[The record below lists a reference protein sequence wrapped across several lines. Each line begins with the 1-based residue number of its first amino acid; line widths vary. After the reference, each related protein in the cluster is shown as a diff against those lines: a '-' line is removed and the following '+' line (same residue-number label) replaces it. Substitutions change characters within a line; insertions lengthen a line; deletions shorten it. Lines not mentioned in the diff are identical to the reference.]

1 MFIAGNWKMN
11 GTVAQARVLAQ
22 ALVNGLPDGAPATA
36 IFPPAIHLAAVHD
49 IIKDSPIFMGG
60 QDCSSAENGA
70 HTGDLSV
77 AMLADIGA
85 RGVIVGHSERRTD
98 HGESNEAILGKVK
111 AAQSAGLGAVLCV
124 GETLD
129 ERQSGR
135 AETVVQSQLAAC
147 LPTTFD
153 SGSVVIAYEPV
164 WAIGTGM
171 VATVQDISAM
181 HSMIRQWLQA
191 HRPEI
196 ADTFILYGGSV
207 KAANAADVF
216 GADEVGGALVG
227 GASLK
232 SDDFLGIIAAAMK
245 A

>member
-11 GTVAQARVLAQ
+11 GTVAEAQALAQ
-22 ALVNGLPDGAPATA
+22 ALVNGLPEGAPATA
-36 IFPPAIHLAAVHD
+36 IFPPALHLAAVSD
-49 IIKDSPIFMGG
+49 VIKASPIFMGG
-60 QDCSSAENGA
+60 QDCSGAENGA

-77 AMLADIGA
+77 AMLSDIGA

-98 HGESNEAILGKVK
+98 HGESNEAILAKVQ
-111 AAQSAGLGAVLCV
+111 AGQSAGLGVVLCV
-124 GETLD
+124 GETL
-129 ERQSGR
+129 EQRKSGD

-147 LPTTFD
+147 LPTTFA

-171 VATVQDISAM
+171 VATVDDISAM
-181 HSMIRQWLQA
+181 HSMIRRWLQQN
-191 HRPEI
+191 RPEI
-196 ADTFILYGGSV
+196 AETFILYGGSV
-207 KAANAADVF
+207 KASNAAHVF

>member
-11 GTVAQARVLAQ
+11 GTVAEAQ
-22 ALVNGLPDGAPATA
+22 ALAKALVDGLPEGAPTTA
-36 IFPPAIHLAAVHD
+36 IFPPALHLTAVGD
-49 IIKDSPIFMGG
+49 VIKDSPIFMGG
-60 QDCSSAENGA
+60 QDCSGAPNGA

-98 HGESNEAILGKVK
+98 HSETNAEILAKVEAGM
-111 AAQSAGLGAVLCV
+111 AAGLGVVLCV

-129 ERQSGR
+129 ERESGE
-135 AETVVQSQLAAC
+135 AENVVRTQLEEC
-147 LPTTFD
+147 LPVSFD

-164 WAIGTGM
+164 WAIGTGK
-171 VATVQDISAM
+171 VATVDDISAM
-181 HSMIRQWLQA
+181 HSMIRGWLREN
-191 HRPEI
+191 RPAIGE
-196 ADTFILYGGSV
+196 TFILYGGSV
-207 KAANAADVF
+207 KASNAADVF
-216 GADEVGGALVG
+216 GADHVGGALVG

-245 A
+245 G

>member
-11 GTVAQARVLAQ
+11 GTVAQARDLAQ

-181 HSMIRQWLQA
+181 HSMIRQWLQS

>member
-11 GTVAQARVLAQ
+11 GTVAEAKTLAK
-22 ALVNGLPDGAPATA
+22 ALVDGLPDGAPTTA
-36 IFPPAIHLAAVHD
+36 IFPPALHLSAVGD

-60 QDCSSAENGA
+60 QDCSGASNGA

-77 AMLADIGA
+77 QMLADIGA

-98 HGESNEAILGKVK
+98 HGETNAEILTKVEAGLD
-111 AAQSAGLGAVLCV
+111 AGLGVVLCV
-124 GETLD
+124 GETLE
-129 ERQSGR
+129 ERESGA
-135 AETVVQSQLAAC
+135 AENVVRTQLEAC
-147 LPTTFD
+147 LPASFS

-164 WAIGTGM
+164 WAIGTGK
-171 VATVQDISAM
+171 VATVDDISAM
-181 HSMIRQWLQA
+181 HSMIRGWLREN
-191 HRPEI
+191 RPAI
-196 ADTFILYGGSV
+196 AETFILYGGSV
-207 KAANAADVF
+207 KASNAADVF
-216 GADEVGGALVG
+216 GAAEVGGALVG